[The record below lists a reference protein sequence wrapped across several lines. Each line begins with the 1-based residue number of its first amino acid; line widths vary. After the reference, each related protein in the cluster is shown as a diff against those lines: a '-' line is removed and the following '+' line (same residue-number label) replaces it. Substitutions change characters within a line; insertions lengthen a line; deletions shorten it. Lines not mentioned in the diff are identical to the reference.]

1 LVKLTFSNTSIG
13 LKRISYIAKLP
24 ETVSANQLKI
34 EKLMHPGIALGIL
47 LQLYVR
53 IYEHR
58 SDLRSSFRH
67 LLVKYLLTVNISS
80 SSKHRKPLNDSASST
95 KNTTHKSPALDG
107 GQGRSHVA
115 PLLKILH
122 TIIAGLPLLL
132 SPQTA
137 QYEIRYELLVNVL
150 LPLHLPN
157 EMIEWRDQIPIIQQY
172 HEELVRCVVTLI
184 EKTYTNITTDHD
196 HSLLLII
203 FIQLLHHWPE
213 AFNTNTPKQ
222 VLLLH
227 ELEILLE
234 RMELSRFISIQTMFL
249 VSHFNTIVIDH

>member
-1 LVKLTFSNTSIG
+1 
-13 LKRISYIAKLP
+13 
-24 ETVSANQLKI
+24 
-34 EKLMHPGIALGIL
+34 MHPGIALGIL

-132 SPQTA
+132 LSPQTA

-150 LPLHLPN
+150 LPLALHLPN
-157 EMIEWRDQIPIIQQY
+157 EMIE
-172 HEELVRCVVTLI
+172 
-184 EKTYTNITTDHD
+184 
-196 HSLLLII
+196 
-203 FIQLLHHWPE
+203 
-213 AFNTNTPKQ
+213 
-222 VLLLH
+222 
-227 ELEILLE
+227 
-234 RMELSRFISIQTMFL
+234 
-249 VSHFNTIVIDH
+249 